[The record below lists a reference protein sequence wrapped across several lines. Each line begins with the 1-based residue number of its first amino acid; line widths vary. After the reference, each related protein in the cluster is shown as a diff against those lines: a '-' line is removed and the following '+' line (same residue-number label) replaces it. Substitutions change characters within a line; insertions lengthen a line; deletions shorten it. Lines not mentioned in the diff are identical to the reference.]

1 MKTKIILLIALISS
15 SILFTNCKK
24 DPPKPNEEELITT
37 VIATWTPVTG
47 GDPIVFVWQD
57 LDGDGGNAPVITT
70 APLQAGITYDIS
82 VRFLNE
88 SVTPIDEITEEIEA
102 EDDHHQ
108 IFYKWTPAGLF
119 MDFVYQDF
127 DHHGKPLG
135 LKARLKAGIPATGT
149 FNVKL
154 LHEPN
159 KSAPGVPDGNPT
171 NAGGDTDVD
180 VTFNVTIN

>member
-1 MKTKIILLIALISS
+1 MKTKFLLLLTLIIS
-15 SILFTNCKK
+15 SILFMNCKK
-24 DPPKPNEEELITT
+24 DPEPSNEEELITT
-37 VIATWTPVTG
+37 VIVTWTPVTG
-47 GDPIVFVWQD
+47 GDPIEFVWQD
-57 LDGDGGNAPVITT
+57 LDGDGGKAPLITT
-70 APLQAGITYDIS
+70 TPLQSGMTYDIK

-88 SVTPIDEITEEIEA
+88 SVSPIEEITKEIEE

-108 IFYKWTPAGLF
+108 LFFKWTPTGLF
-119 MDFVYQDF
+119 SDFSYQDF

-135 LKARLKAGIPATGT
+135 LKARITAGSAGNGT
-149 FNVKL
+149 WNIIL

-159 KSAPGVPDGNPT
+159 KSAPGVAGGNPD

>member
-1 MKTKIILLIALISS
+1 MKTKFILLIALISS

-24 DPPKPNEEELITT
+24 DPVKPNEEELITT

-70 APLQAGITYDIS
+70 APLQAGITYDVS

-88 SVTPIDEITEEIEA
+88 SVSPIEEITDEIEA

-108 IFYKWTPAGLF
+108 LFYKWNPEGLF
-119 MDFVYQDF
+119 SGFSYQDF
-127 DHHGKPLG
+127 DHEGKPLG
-135 LKARLKAGIPATGT
+135 LKTRLTTGSAGNGKWTVI
-149 FNVKL
+149 L

-159 KSAPGVPDGNPT
+159 KSASGVAEGNPD

-180 VTFNVTIN
+180 VTFNVTIQ